1 MKYSL
6 LTKFLTNS
14 ILLGIRNVRKF
25 NRLIVVPLYDF
36 LNLGKRHPEKFST
49 LIYDIYLS
57 ILKSPMQSSLKLRSI
72 VTEDERMHVKV
83 EWNRCVAKLS
93 DPFHRIESSCHSN
106 LVDVLS
112 KGSDIRYDIYK
123 TSFLIR
129 LSVVNIHYS
138 FIYIL
143 KLHFQLLSFF
153 LEHRALVLSR
163 LLDPLG
169 DFLICIEILLALF
182 FELFSF
188 HRNLTL
194 KFARFA
200 LLLARFPKS
209 FFCLFFL
216 LCELESKLHFFLLKI
231 YVRERDR
238 QTDSL
243 SISINSFG
251 NLRNLLE
258 RSLDVRILNFSNNL
272 VAFPVISAHKKP

>member
-36 LNLGKRHPEKFST
+36 LNLGKRHPEEFST

-57 ILKSPMQSSLKLRSI
+57 ILKSPMQSSLKLWSI

-93 DPFHRIESSCHSN
+93 NPFHRIESSCHSN

-129 LSVVNIHYS
+129 FSVVNIHYS
-138 FIYIL
+138 FIDIL

-163 LLDPLG
+163 LLNPLG

-200 LLLARFPKS
+200 LLFACLSKRFL
-209 FFCLFFL
+209 FLFFL
-216 LCELESKLHFFLLKI
+216 LRKLKSKLYFLLFKLHI
-231 YVRERDR
+231 REWNRH
-238 QTDSL
+238 TNSL
-243 SISINSFG
+243 SVSIDGFS
-251 NLRNLLE
+251 NLRNLFKG
-258 RSLDVRILNFSNNL
+258 SLNVYVFNLSNNL
-272 VAFPVISAHKKP
+272 VAFPVIGAHKKP